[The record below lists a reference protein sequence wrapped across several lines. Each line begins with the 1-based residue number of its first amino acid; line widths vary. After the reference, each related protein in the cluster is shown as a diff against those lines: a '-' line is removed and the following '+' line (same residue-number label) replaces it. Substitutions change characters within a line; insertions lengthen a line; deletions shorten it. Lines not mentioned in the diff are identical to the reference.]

1 MPAGKSTVDASDR
14 NLMRELA
21 YANISEIEAAKLAQ
35 RKSKNDEV
43 LNFARQMID
52 DHTKALDQ
60 LQQLAQQ
67 KGVQLPTEPDAKH
80 KTMAKRLEAMSGAAF
95 DREYLTKAGTSDH
108 SQAHKLVTRVK
119 AHAHDADLKQ
129 LASSLQPGI
138 DHHLQMA
145 KELSSGTHTSTGSS
159 GSK

>member
-1 MPAGKSTVDASDR
+1 
-14 NLMRELA
+14 MRELA

-35 RKSKNDEV
+35 SKSKNDEV

-80 KTMAKRLEAMSGAAF
+80 KAAAKKLEAMSGAAF
-95 DREYLTKAGTSDH
+95 DKEYLTKAGASDH
-108 SQAHKLVTRVK
+108 VQASKLIARVK

-129 LASSLQPGI
+129 LASNLQPGI
-138 DHHLQMA
+138 NHHLQMA
-145 KELSSGTHTSTGSS
+145 KELKSGSTTSTGSS
-159 GSK
+159 GNASSSKSDTSTGK

>member
-1 MPAGKSTVDASDR
+1 
-14 NLMRELA
+14 MRELA
-21 YANISEIEAAKLAQ
+21 YANISEIETAKLAQ
-35 RKSKNDEV
+35 SKSKNDEV

-67 KGVQLPTEPDAKH
+67 KGVQLPSEPDAKH
-80 KTMAKRLEAMSGAAF
+80 KALSKRLEGLSGAAF
-95 DREYLTKAGTSDH
+95 DREYLAKAGTSDH
-108 SQAHKLVTRVK
+108 TQAHKLVARVK

-129 LASSLQPGI
+129 LADNLQPGI

-145 KELSSGTHTSTGSS
+145 KELKSSSQTSS
-159 GSK
+159 GSSTGK